1 MIEAKYIKTPWTY
14 IIPILGSGMGYN
26 LVISL
31 GCPPPQV
38 DNWTPRHGQSC
49 NCFAGN
55 DSSTRTCIATSC
67 PRQPTDVIYSDAAY
81 SFWGYARIS
90 YKWITC
96 HISSWR
102 CIMRMFGQHRIGSM
116 AFIIHNLLS
125 WFIIY
130 KYIIATFYSYIDC
143 RFWPWPWFFLNWKN
157 QYFTNL
163 NYIRSHSRGWPLQ
176 LL

>member
-1 MIEAKYIKTPWTY
+1 MLSTQTQHTASGGMLEY
-14 IIPILGSGMGYN
+14 PI
-26 LVISL
+26 
-31 GCPPPQV
+31 
-38 DNWTPRHGQSC
+38 
-49 NCFAGN
+49 
-55 DSSTRTCIATSC
+55 
-67 PRQPTDVIYSDAAY
+67 
-81 SFWGYARIS
+81 
-90 YKWITC
+90 KWITC

-130 KYIIATFYSYIDC
+130 TYIIATFYSYIDC

-163 NYIRSHSRGWPLQ
+163 NYIRSHSTRLALTVVVERLHDTALYNACIVGSLVLSLKSQVYPCCNSIDLHQAHRTWSSRN
-176 LL
+176 